1 MFLSSTVTL
10 MLTFGSS
17 NFGPQDAVGARAV
30 SVMVGT
36 GFQGARS

>member
-17 NFGPQDAVGARAV
+17 NGPQDAVGARAV